1 VDNGEFTMPAISST
15 LLSYNNF
22 RELFG
27 MERIGLYDEQ
37 AANVLVSRDPGT
49 DITLEYTGNFHG
61 FYYLYTFPYRLL
73 YSLQFRII
81 SNSSLSYI
89 YCSLLIT
96 KTLLRCNPTIVGAA
110 FFIDRLHRHER
121 VHLRQTSRCR
131 PRYLPSKLPEQ
142 LHTSSET

>member
-1 VDNGEFTMPAISST
+1 MPAISST

-49 DITLEYTGNFHG
+49 DITLEYTGSFHG
-61 FYYLYTFPYRLL
+61 FYYLYTFLHRLL

-81 SNSSLSYI
+81 SNSYPLRYLSSLI
-89 YCSLLIT
+89 IT
-96 KTLLRCNPTIVGAA
+96 KTLPRCNPTIVGES
-110 FFIDRLHRHER
+110 FLTNRLYRHER

-142 LHTSSET
+142 LHTGSET